1 MIFDRDGSLWV
12 GTYGN
17 GIVRIHGNAVD
28 HYGRAEGLADDSVA
42 AVFED
47 REGVLWAATPGVG
60 IDKFRD
66 PAIASFSTFEGL
78 GNAFPQGVLAG
89 TDGTIWVANLG
100 SLDRIAK
107 DGTISSI
114 RARDGLPG
122 NRVASM
128 LEDRAGNMW
137 VGVDDELYV
146 LKAGRFR
153 GVRGPHGEP
162 LGLVVGLTEGVDG
175 EIWAECF
182 SKPPKLARIRDFQVR
197 EEFPASQVPTGRTL
211 APDPDGGIWIGT
223 LKGDL
228 VRFGHGVVETHPLNA
243 VGDPFIHQIIA
254 MGGGSVLAGSADGLV
269 GLRNGTVQRMTT
281 KNGLPCNF
289 VTSFLQDR
297 EKRWWLYTDCGIV
310 ELPGSELERWWTNP
324 EAIVQTRVYDE
335 WDGAQAGRPVF
346 NSAAY
351 SSDGRVWFAQG
362 SVIQMVDPSRFSQK
376 GLPAMPHILSLT
388 VDRKEFAPT
397 DSLKLPAHSRD
408 LQIDYTSPSFLI
420 PQKVK
425 FRYRIDSY
433 DRDWHDAGTRRQAFY
448 TDLPPGSYSFRVIV
462 CNSDGVWNDRAA
474 TLGFSIAPAY
484 YQTNW
489 FRASVLTAFCIGL
502 WGLYRLRVHQIAR
515 EFKAQLD
522 GRVDERLRVAR
533 ELHDTLLQTFQ
544 AALIQMQAAYNLF
557 SRRPEEA
564 VQTLRQVI
572 TRCAEAVAE
581 GRDAIQG
588 MRLSTVLKN
597 DLAQAVAVAGD
608 ELAAQGSVNFR
619 VRVQGTSRDLHPIL
633 RDEVYRVA
641 LEAMRNA
648 FQHAEAQAIEVE
660 ILYEEGLQVRIRDNG
675 KGMDPAIINHGRSG
689 HYGLR
694 GMQER
699 ATKIGGKLNV
709 RSAPGA
715 GTEIELSIPGTIAY
729 GTSGSKAL

>member
-1 MIFDRDGSLWV
+1 
-12 GTYGN
+12 
-17 GIVRIHGNAVD
+17 
-28 HYGRAEGLADDSVA
+28 
-42 AVFED
+42 
-47 REGVLWAATPGVG
+47 
-60 IDKFRD
+60 
-66 PAIASFSTFEGL
+66 
-78 GNAFPQGVLAG
+78 
-89 TDGTIWVANLG
+89 
-100 SLDRIAK
+100 
-107 DGTISSI
+107 
-114 RARDGLPG
+114 
-122 NRVASM
+122 
-128 LEDRAGNMW
+128 
-137 VGVDDELYV
+137 
-146 LKAGRFR
+146 
-153 GVRGPHGEP
+153 
-162 LGLVVGLTEGVDG
+162 
-175 EIWAECF
+175 
-182 SKPPKLARIRDFQVR
+182 
-197 EEFPASQVPTGRTL
+197 
-211 APDPDGGIWIGT
+211 
-223 LKGDL
+223 
-228 VRFGHGVVETHPLNA
+228 
-243 VGDPFIHQIIA
+243 
-254 MGGGSVLAGSADGLV
+254 
-269 GLRNGTVQRMTT
+269 
-281 KNGLPCNF
+281 
-289 VTSFLQDR
+289 
-297 EKRWWLYTDCGIV
+297 
-310 ELPGSELERWWTNP
+310 
-324 EAIVQTRVYDE
+324 
-335 WDGAQAGRPVF
+335 
-346 NSAAY
+346 
-351 SSDGRVWFAQG
+351 
-362 SVIQMVDPSRFSQK
+362 
-376 GLPAMPHILSLT
+376 MPHILSLT
-388 VDRKEFAPT
+388 ADRKEFAAT

-408 LQIDYTSPSFLI
+408 PQIDYTSPSFLI

-544 AALIQMQAAYNLF
+544 AALIQMHAAYNLF

-633 RDEVYRVA
+633 RDEVYRLA

-648 FQHAEAQAIEVE
+648 FHHAEAQAIEVE
-660 ILYEEGLQVRIRDNG
+660 ILYEESLQVRIRDNG

-729 GTSGSKAL
+729 GTSGRKAL